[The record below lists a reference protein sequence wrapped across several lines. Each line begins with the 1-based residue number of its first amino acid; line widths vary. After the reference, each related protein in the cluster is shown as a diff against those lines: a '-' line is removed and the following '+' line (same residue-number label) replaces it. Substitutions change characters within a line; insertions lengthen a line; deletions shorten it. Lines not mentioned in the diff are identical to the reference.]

1 MGLFRKYETD
11 FDGAKSHL
19 VLVNPSNMGNLGT
32 IIRTSIGFGINNLAI
47 IRPAVDIYDPKCI
60 RSSMGAFFEL
70 NFKYFDSFNDYL
82 NYASLREIFPFML
95 TRIMKSITSR
105 RKSKIPTKI
114 RRLTWTR
121 RGFTFRRKNG
131 IRRRCVS
138 RKRVY
143 RFWES
148 SPRSL
153 SSGWFLRRQGS
164 SRRSL

>member
-11 FDGAKSHL
+11 FDDKKSHL

-82 NYASLREIFPFML
+82 SYASLREIFPFML
-95 TRIMKSITSR
+95 DGAKQLENISIPEVYSLVFGNEATGLPRDVHQCRQKVFFKHLNISD
-105 RKSKIPTKI
+105 SCD
-114 RRLTWTR
+114 
-121 RGFTFRRKNG
+121 FTNA
-131 IRRRCVS
+131 VS
-138 RKRVY
+138 IVLY
-143 RFWES
+143 QVT
-148 SPRSL
+148 L
-153 SSGWFLRRQGS
+153 
-164 SRRSL
+164 